1 MMEKHMK
8 TNTKVNKK
16 KFIVLFIIVLL
27 VIISMGIAIIGNVV
41 INKDEQNVKN
51 TINSAFK
58 SLVEGNIE
66 ESKKYLDYNSLISIL
81 DKEILTEENLL
92 KYELNK
98 ELFSSLEWT
107 IKEINIQEN
116 TIEVAIEILNKDY
129 SEIII
134 KWLELIIEE
143 EKNGNTLTNDQC
155 TEKMKEAI
163 LNDEIEKVTETRE
176 ITLVNNEGNLEII
189 VNNELGNALFPR
201 IEKIN
206 DFLSEAEQKE
216 I

>member
-1 MMEKHMK
+1 MGKHMK

-16 KFIVLFIIVLL
+16 KFILLFIIVLL
-27 VIISMGIAIIGNVV
+27 VILIMSIVIIGNVV
-41 INKDEQNVKN
+41 INKDEQKVKN

-66 ESKKYLDYNSLISIL
+66 KSNKYLDYNSLISIL

-98 ELFSSLEWT
+98 ELFSSLEWN
-107 IKEINIQEN
+107 IKNIDVQEN
-116 TIEVAIEILNKDY
+116 TIEVTIDILNKDY

-143 EKNGNTLTNDQC
+143 EKNGNTLTNEQC

-163 LNDEIEKVTETRE
+163 LNDEIKKVTETRK
-176 ITLVNNEGNLEII
+176 ITLENSNENLKII
-189 VNNELGNALFPR
+189 VNKELGNALFPR
-201 IEKIN
+201 IEQLN